1 MAGRITAIERGRE
14 GLPLT
19 VYVDGAKAFTVS
31 EDLASRLGLEIGAE
45 LAADDIEHMD
55 TAAQLAVDDIERI
68 DTGDERV
75 RAREAALRLLSV
87 RARSRRELLDRLK
100 RKGFHSD
107 VAGLVVE
114 ALAETG
120 LVDDREFARLWA
132 DERMRLRPVGSR
144 RLRQELAAKGV
155 PSDVVADIVRATYEA
170 HPEAGLARRVLDRRA
185 RGIGVDDLKA
195 RARLHAFLVRR
206 GFSHATAAQAL
217 RDLRTEDD
225 G

>member
-1 MAGRITAIERGRE
+1 MAGRITAIESVRE

-19 VYVDGAKAFTVS
+19 VYVDGVKAFTVS

-45 LAADDIEHMD
+45 LAPDE
-55 TAAQLAVDDIERI
+55 IERI
-68 DTGDERV
+68 ETGDERV
-75 RAREAALRLLSV
+75 KAREAALRLLSV

-100 RKGFHSD
+100 RKGFDSD
-107 VAGLVVE
+107 VAGFVVE
-114 ALAETG
+114 TLAERG
-120 LVDDREFARLWA
+120 FVDDREFARLWA

-155 PSDVVADIVRATYEA
+155 PADVVADVVKATYET
-170 HPEAGLARRVLDRRA
+170 HPEAGLARRVLDKRSRRT
-185 RGIGVDDLKA
+185 GVDEPKA

-206 GFSHATAAQAL
+206 GFSHATAAQAI
-217 RDLRTEDD
+217 RESRMEND